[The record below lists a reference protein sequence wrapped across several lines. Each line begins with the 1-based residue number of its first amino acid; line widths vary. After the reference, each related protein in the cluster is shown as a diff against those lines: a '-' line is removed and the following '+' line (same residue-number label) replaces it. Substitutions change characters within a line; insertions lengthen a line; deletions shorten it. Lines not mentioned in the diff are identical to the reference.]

1 MATWG
6 APRLIRLGMVFV
18 LAGTATTAAVL
29 LPGVPVAVAMV
40 TWAVTGLGM
49 GLTYSSISLLVLRD
63 APEGEAGKATAAMQL
78 SDVLGTALGAGLGS
92 ALVAVAIGAGST
104 VDVGIGLAFGV
115 SVIAALGGLALGRRL
130 R

>member
-1 MATWG
+1 M
-6 APRLIRLGMVFV
+6 MFV

-29 LPGVPVAVAMV
+29 VPGVPVVVAMV

-63 APEGEAGKATAAMQL
+63 APEGEAGNATAAMQL

-92 ALVAVAIGAGST
+92 ALVAIAIGAGST
-104 VDVGIGLAFGV
+104 VAVGIGLAFGV
-115 SVIAALGGLALGRRL
+115 SVVAALGGLALGRRL